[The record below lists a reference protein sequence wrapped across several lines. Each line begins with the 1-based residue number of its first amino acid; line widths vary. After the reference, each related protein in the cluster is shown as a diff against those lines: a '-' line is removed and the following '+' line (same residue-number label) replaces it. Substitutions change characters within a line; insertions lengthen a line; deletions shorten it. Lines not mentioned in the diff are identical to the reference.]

1 MDNLDGAQIENL
13 TGLISSL
20 ESKVDSLESS
30 IGRLTGSTQNMS
42 SAISE
47 AEKSAGGLERAF
59 SRAQDT
65 LSESQKALEDNLDRF
80 NANIKDKVLKAN
92 NDIMRKYSVFFSKK
106 EKAHLDHNKGII
118 DSFKDHLREQKEIF
132 SNLPSMRAR
141 ILFVGDSLLKM
152 FTNVFGFIAKIGF
165 NILSILTDIGKAI
178 INIGKFLVMLP
189 LKVLENLLEIGNSV
203 REEVLAINQSLEDT
217 QEQISGTSR
226 TGEELQKLATN
237 IREVG
242 EEFLVA
248 GGLKAKIFGFGL
260 QGQQAMIAKTA
271 EKIAG
276 LKTIGN
282 LVGPALA
289 KNALEVE
296 VAMQSLGM
304 STEDA
309 GLLMRKSMSEG
320 IHPLQGLV
328 NAFHASSAASKQF
341 GVDQKLV
348 ARGMNT
354 LRNNVIEFS
363 HLSEPELAKV
373 TAQAAQL
380 GVEAEGLVAIFNKFT
395 TFESAA
401 ESAALLSQTFGM
413 AIDAMDII
421 RAEDPLE
428 ILNQFREGMEQT
440 GRSFS
445 DLNRHE
451 KALLSQYTGLSGEML
466 QTAMSFDGV
475 GLSYEEMQKR
485 MEESSPEHQLKSAVK
500 EMTASVKEFMNMGKQ
515 ITNPFQAFTEGIKD
529 AILKNSALQKQFEN
543 ISNLAKGF
551 YEKIV
556 TSLFGK
562 DGGTELQEKLSAALM
577 KFQDLLIGSADSI
590 ADIARKFLTLT
601 TVFFDVSKGT
611 QEMSDAFED
620 LQKTFFE
627 NKIVRKLID
636 LGKLMIG
643 SVIKGFIKS
652 LPALV
657 KGFTQ
662 LLSAFNRIIKPGS
675 KVSRESAELG
685 DFFNTYIRDAWND
698 LKKNGNIES
707 LMNSLLDELKVT
719 ARAATDGL
727 KEIGKIIG
735 EGILEGI
742 TSIITGPLE
751 NLKET
756 VFGVKPG
763 SPNFKPNMPKEQ
775 LNAFGN
781 QGGFG
786 VQGQVI
792 AGGAALATGGLL
804 NTISGNLTGG
814 NTASRAFKTGVKGL
828 NFLSYLAPAK
838 DFVDIFDDE
847 QKNRRGENIGGV
859 VGGIAGALTGFIP
872 VIGPAIAPA
881 AIAIGNAVGNQI
893 GARFDSPSQAQ
904 AQSNRIKEAQR
915 LAYERNMLRR
925 NETREPIIIHNT
937 VELDSVVVSNYTN
950 SIEERGLGRGIRST
964 DDNGIQSFKRHDG
977 QTNIGVG

>member
-20 ESKVDSLESS
+20 ESKVDSLGSS
-30 IGRLTGSTQNMS
+30 VERLTGNTQNMS

-47 AEKSAGGLERAF
+47 AEKSASGLERAF
-59 SRAQDT
+59 SGAQDT
-65 LSESQKALEDNLDRF
+65 LSESQRALEANLDRF
-80 NANIKDKVLKAN
+80 NANIKDKVIKAN
-92 NDIMRKYSVFFSKK
+92 NDMMRKYSVFFSKK

-118 DSFKDHLREQKEIF
+118 ASFKDHLREQKEIF

-165 NILSILTDIGKAI
+165 NILSLLTDIGKAI

-189 LKVLENLLEIGNSV
+189 LKVLENILEIGNAV
-203 REEVLAINQSLEDT
+203 REEFLAINQSLEDT

-226 TGEELQKLATN
+226 TGEALQKLATN

-242 EEFLVA
+242 EEFLIA
-248 GGLKAKIFGFGL
+248 GGMKAKIFGFGL

-276 LKTIGN
+276 LRTIGN

-296 VAMQSLGM
+296 VAMQALGM

-341 GVDQKLV
+341 GIDQKLV

-373 TAQAAQL
+373 AAQAAQL
-380 GVEAEGLVAIFNKFT
+380 GVEAEGLVSIFNKFT

-529 AILKNSALQKQFEN
+529 AILKNSALQKQFVN
-543 ISNLAKGF
+543 ISDLAKGF

-562 DGGTELQEKLSAALM
+562 EGLVLQEKLSAALSE
-577 KFQDLLIGSADSI
+577 FENLLMGSASNI

-611 QEMSDAFED
+611 QEMSVAFED

-627 NKIVRKLID
+627 NQFVQKLIN
-636 LGKLMIG
+636 LGKIMIG
-643 SVIKGFIKS
+643 SIVKGFIKS
-652 LPALV
+652 LPTLV

-662 LLSAFNRIIKPGS
+662 LLSGFNRIIRPGS
-675 KVSRESAELG
+675 SKASRASAELG

-698 LKKNGNIES
+698 LKKNSLFAS
-707 LMNSLLDELKVT
+707 LMNTLLDELKVT
-719 ARAATDGL
+719 AQAATDGL

-735 EGILEGI
+735 EGILEGMK
-742 TSIITGPLE
+742 SILPDFIRNPRE
-751 NLKET
+751 FF
-756 VFGVKPG
+756 FGRRSD
-763 SPNFKPNMPKEQ
+763 SPDYNPKTPQ
-775 LNAFGN
+775 NIFGN
-781 QGGFG
+781 QVTSSYAEKFAVGAGIAGGVPLLNKIDEALVGGNKLSRFIKTTNKLVRAAPFLSTG
-786 VQGQVI
+786 LSATNLVLDTVQGQERKYEDI
-792 AGGAALATGGLL
+792 GNLIGGGLGALAFT
-804 NTISGNLTGG
+804 NPLTAGM
-814 NTASRAFKTGVKGL
+814 
-828 NFLSYLAPAK
+828 APAIMAISSM
-838 DFVDIFDDE
+838 VLGEVGAMFDKPAQASEETARLREAQEKYRLSAASNGRNQVAYFRIETNVNAD
-847 QKNRRGENIGGV
+847 RR
-859 VGGIAGALTGFIP
+859 
-872 VIGPAIAPA
+872 VIGRVANDFAVSGDGNFTETLSNGRITRVYKDTQQPA
-881 AIAIGNAVGNQI
+881 V
-893 GARFDSPSQAQ
+893 
-904 AQSNRIKEAQR
+904 
-915 LAYERNMLRR
+915 L
-925 NETREPIIIHNT
+925 
-937 VELDSVVVSNYTN
+937 
-950 SIEERGLGRGIRST
+950 
-964 DDNGIQSFKRHDG
+964 
-977 QTNIGVG
+977 

>member
-1 MDNLDGAQIENL
+1 MDNLDGSQIENL

-42 SAISE
+42 RAISE

-118 DSFKDHLREQKEIF
+118 ASFKDHLREQKEIF
-132 SNLPSMRAR
+132 SNLPSMRSR
-141 ILFVGDSLLKM
+141 ILFIGDSLLKM

-165 NILSILTDIGKAI
+165 NIFSILTDIGKAI
-178 INIGKFLVMLP
+178 VNIGKFLVMLP

-203 REEVLAINQSLEDT
+203 REEFLAISQTLEDT
-217 QEQISGTSR
+217 QEQISGTSK
-226 TGEELQKLATN
+226 TGEALQKLATN

-248 GGLKAKIFGFGL
+248 GGLKARIFGFGL
-260 QGQQAMIAKTA
+260 QGQQAMITKTS

-304 STEDA
+304 SIEDA

-529 AILKNSALQKQFEN
+529 AILKNSALQKQFVN

-556 TSLFGK
+556 TSLFG
-562 DGGTELQEKLSAALM
+562 GEEGLALQEKLSSALM
-577 KFQDLLIGSADSI
+577 KFQNLLMGSADNI

-601 TVFFDVSKGT
+601 TVFFDASKGT

-620 LQKTFFE
+620 LQKTFFN
-627 NKIVRKLID
+627 NKIVQKLID

-652 LPALV
+652 LPTLV

-662 LLSAFNRIIKPGS
+662 LLSAFNNIIKPGS
-675 KVSRESAELG
+675 SKASSASAELG
-685 DFFNTYIRDAWND
+685 DFFNTYVRAAWND
-698 LKKNGNIES
+698 VNLEP
-707 LMNSLLDELKVT
+707 LMKALLNELKVT
-719 ARAATDGL
+719 AQNTGEGL

-735 EGILEGI
+735 KGILEGMKSI
-742 TSIITGPLE
+742 LPTFLTSPRE
-751 NLKET
+751 FF
-756 VFGVKPG
+756 FGRRPDN
-763 SPNFKPNMPKEQ
+763 PDYNPKTPQ
-775 LNAFGN
+775 TILGN
-781 QGGFG
+781 QVTSSYAEKFAVGAG
-786 VQGQVI
+786 I
-792 AGGAALATGGLL
+792 AGGVPLLNNIDKNLVGGNKLSRLIKTTNKLVRAAPIISAGVDAFNLASDTATGQERKWEDWGSLIGSGLG
-804 NTISGNLTGG
+804 SAAFAFPLT
-814 NTASRAFKTGVKGL
+814 
-828 NFLSYLAPAK
+828 APMA
-838 DFVDIFDDE
+838 
-847 QKNRRGENIGGV
+847 
-859 VGGIAGALTGFIP
+859 P
-872 VIGPAIAPA
+872 VIMAGTSMALGELGAYFDRQSQA
-881 AIAIGNAVGNQI
+881 SEETARLREAQEKSRQAFASNVGNQVSH
-893 GARFDSPSQAQ
+893 F
-904 AQSNRIKEAQR
+904 RIETYLNADGRQLQKV
-915 LAYERNMLRR
+915 M
-925 NETREPIIIHNT
+925 NEFA
-937 VELDSVVVSNYTN
+937 VSGNGNYTDT
-950 SIEERGLGRGIRST
+950 LTDGRLTRIYKDSQEPAVIGI
-964 DDNGIQSFKRHDG
+964 G
-977 QTNIGVG
+977 